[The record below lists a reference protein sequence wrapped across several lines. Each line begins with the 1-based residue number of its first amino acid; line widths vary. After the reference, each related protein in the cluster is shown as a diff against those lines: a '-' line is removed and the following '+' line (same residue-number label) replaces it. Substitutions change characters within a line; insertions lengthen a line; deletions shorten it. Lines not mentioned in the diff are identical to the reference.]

1 MPSFH
6 IPAASYH
13 PRSIPT
19 VTYTRLNEHYRGA
32 VEWARLILRF
42 ASVET
47 RHGKALGTTMLF
59 DVNAV
64 FEDFVRKRCAKNW
77 VSPLASAQRGERV

>member
-1 MPSFH
+1 M
-6 IPAASYH
+6 
-13 PRSIPT
+13 
-19 VTYTRLNEHYRGA
+19 
-32 VEWARLILRF
+32 RF

-77 VSPLASAQRGERV
+77 VSPLASAQRGKRV